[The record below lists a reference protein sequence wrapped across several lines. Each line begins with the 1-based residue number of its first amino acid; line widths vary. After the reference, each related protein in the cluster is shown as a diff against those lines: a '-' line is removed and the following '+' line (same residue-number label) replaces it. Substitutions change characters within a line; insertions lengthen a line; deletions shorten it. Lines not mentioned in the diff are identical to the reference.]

1 MRSPLPPCAPSAP
14 RAPLTRSDPY
24 AIYIGGWCAPRPAA
38 STAPRRRPLHGALTN
53 FPNSN
58 KDTARLR
65 GTKKHCMWIA
75 CGGPALG
82 HQPQAV
88 QKCRSGRPSDCSCE
102 LRGICSAQPCRAAV
116 GLPGAQSPPTS
127 PRRRTSRRSY
137 RASLSALLSPRSCA
151 LNEPR
156 AARRASDRCDNV
168 EAFSNGVLVESLLPP
183 EVLEPLDLRFDGL
196 LGNLECFFVFLA
208 CLLAQGLDLFLL
220 ELDRLLVD

>member
-1 MRSPLPPCAPSAP
+1 
-14 RAPLTRSDPY
+14 
-24 AIYIGGWCAPRPAA
+24 
-38 STAPRRRPLHGALTN
+38 
-53 FPNSN
+53 
-58 KDTARLR
+58 
-65 GTKKHCMWIA
+65 MWIA

-116 GLPGAQSPPTS
+116 GLPGAHQSPPTS
-127 PRRRTSRRSY
+127 PRRRTSSRSY

-196 LGNLECFFVFLA
+196 LGDLECFFVFLA